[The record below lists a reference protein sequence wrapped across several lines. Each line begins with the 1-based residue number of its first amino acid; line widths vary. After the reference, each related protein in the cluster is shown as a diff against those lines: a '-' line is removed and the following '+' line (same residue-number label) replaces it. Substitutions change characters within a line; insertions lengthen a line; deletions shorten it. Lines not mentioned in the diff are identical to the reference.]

1 MIAVDTSSLVEFLKD
16 NTGQDILLIEHAL
29 DEKNLILPPI
39 VLSEILSD
47 PKLSAEIKKTL
58 NNLPS
63 FPLLDGFWARASIL
77 RSHILAKKR
86 KARLGDALIAQ
97 FCIDHNLPLI
107 TRDEDFKSFQ
117 ETSGKLKLLLC

>member
-1 MIAVDTSSLVEFLKD
+1 MIAVDTSSLVEFLRD
-16 NTGQDILLIEHAL
+16 NTGQDILLIERAL

-63 FPLLDGFWARASIL
+63 LPLLDGFLARAGIL
-77 RSHILAKKR
+77 ISHILSKKR

-107 TRDEDFKSFQ
+107 TRDKDFRSFQ
-117 ETSGKLKLLLC
+117 ASSKLKLLL